1 MRLSKTQRN
10 FVWATLGTVV
20 SVALLIQGV
29 SGGKVSGQESN
40 SRNLAER
47 SSRGQ
52 VALETQLINGLRVA
66 FPQQKVFISN
76 VVQLV
81 NQGKISRSMV
91 NTVYTWSIRR
101 NPRIPFP
108 YFEFAMR
115 ALAQRRGVAIP

>member
-1 MRLSKTQRN
+1 M
-10 FVWATLGTVV
+10 VVAVV

-101 NPRIPFP
+101 NPKVPFP

>member
-10 FVWATLGTVV
+10 FVWAVLCTVA
-20 SVALLIQGV
+20 SIALLLQGV

-47 SSRGQ
+47 STRGQ
-52 VALETQLINGLRVA
+52 VALETQLTNGLRVA
-66 FPQQKVFISN
+66 FPQQRVFISN

-101 NPRIPFP
+101 NPKVPFP

>member
-1 MRLSKTQRN
+1 MRLNKTQRN
-10 FVWATLGTVV
+10 FVWAMVVAVV
-20 SVALLIQGV
+20 SVALLMQGV

-91 NTVYTWSIRR
+91 NTVYTWAIRR
-101 NPRIPFP
+101 NPKVPFP

>member
-10 FVWATLGTVV
+10 FVWAALGTVV

-29 SGGKVSGQESN
+29 SGGRVSGQESS
-40 SRNLAER
+40 SRNLAEL

-52 VALETQLINGLRVA
+52 VALETQLTNGLRVA

-91 NTVYTWSIRR
+91 NTVYSWSIRR
-101 NPRIPFP
+101 NPRVPFP

>member
-1 MRLSKTQRN
+1 MRLNKTQRN
-10 FVWATLGTVV
+10 FVWAMVVTVV
-20 SVALLIQGV
+20 SVALLMQGV

-101 NPRIPFP
+101 NPKVPFP

>member
-1 MRLSKTQRN
+1 MPQNKTQRN
-10 FVWATLGTVV
+10 FIWAVLGTVV
-20 SVALLIQGV
+20 SIALLMQGV

-52 VALETQLINGLRVA
+52 VALETQLNNGLRAA

-91 NTVYTWSIRR
+91 NTVYTWAIRR
-101 NPRIPFP
+101 NPKVPFP

-115 ALAQRRGVAIP
+115 ALAQRRGVTIP